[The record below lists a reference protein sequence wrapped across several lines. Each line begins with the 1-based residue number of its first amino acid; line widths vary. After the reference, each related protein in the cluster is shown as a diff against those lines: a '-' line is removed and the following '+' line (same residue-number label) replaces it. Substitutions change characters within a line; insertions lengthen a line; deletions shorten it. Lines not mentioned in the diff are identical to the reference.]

1 MKATFSTNSQEETRA
16 LGKLIGSKL
25 KAGDI
30 IALTGKLGSGKTCF
44 VQGIADGL
52 GISPDNYVR
61 SPSFVIMN
69 IYKGAIPLYHIDLYR
84 LQNGEEIQDMGL
96 DEYIFGDGVSVIEW
110 AEKALYLFKDTSLN
124 VEFYYEDENRRR
136 ISMTGNGNRWGAVFE
151 ALQCPF

>member
-16 LGKLIGSKL
+16 LGKLIGAKL
-25 KAGDI
+25 KAGDT

-69 IYKGAIPLYHIDLYR
+69 VYQGSIPLYHLDLYR
-84 LQNGEEIQDMGL
+84 LQNGGEIQDMGL
-96 DEYIFGDGVSVIEW
+96 DEYIFSDGVSIIEW
-110 AEKALYLFKDTSLN
+110 AEKAPYLFKDMSLN
-124 VEFYYEDENRRR
+124 MNFHYEDENRRM
-136 ISMTGNGNRWGAVFE
+136 ISITGNGNRWEAVFE
-151 ALQCPF
+151 ELQCPF